1 MEGKKKDN
9 SARFQVIYHIKL
21 DDSWVILF
29 KTLND
34 TTQTI
39 PTSAIRLFSIM
50 SLFLTPVFLPSRHQ
64 HPNLRFWF
72 LFRIYH
78 LFIMDF
84 TVLTHLPPPLLE
96 YAEKHIADVSTNAGH
111 SLFRLIMHMAE
122 MDYASDIINIEV
134 KRGVKWARYLLARL
148 RMTWLHPGDGAG
160 RTNPQIWF
168 PVWTIHAYFKHIC
181 TWSFGKVI
189 YVMVLLVGQRRAG
202 WKSAWTA
209 LWTRARKCSGTK
221 TSWIF

>member
-1 MEGKKKDN
+1 M
-9 SARFQVIYHIKL
+9 
-21 DDSWVILF
+21 ILF

-111 SLFRLIMHMAE
+111 SLFRAHNAHGRNGLCLRYHQHRSETWCE
-122 MDYASDIINIEV
+122 MSQVFISATANDMIAP
-134 KRGVKWARYLLARL
+134 W
-148 RMTWLHPGDGAG
+148 
-160 RTNPQIWF
+160 
-168 PVWTIHAYFKHIC
+168 
-181 TWSFGKVI
+181 
-189 YVMVLLVGQRRAG
+189 RRC
-202 WKSAWTA
+202 
-209 LWTRARKCSGTK
+209 RKD
-221 TSWIF
+221 